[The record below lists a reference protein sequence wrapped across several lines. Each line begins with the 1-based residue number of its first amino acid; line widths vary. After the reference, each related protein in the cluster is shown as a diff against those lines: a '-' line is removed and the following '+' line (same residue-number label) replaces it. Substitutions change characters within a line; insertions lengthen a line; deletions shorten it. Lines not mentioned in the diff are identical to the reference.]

1 MAIPSNQNIKMIENT
16 SFEFLILGTL
26 LSFNFKT
33 PASLIRLSCA
43 GQVLMLYYI
52 LTRTNKRDPKLVFG
66 ADLLLQS
73 LLFEVPVGCSPS
85 FRGTLGCVTRCCPG
99 PWGDSRPP
107 ELTDSHR
114 TPTCFDSADLLV
126 HLFFKSLFLH

>member
-1 MAIPSNQNIKMIENT
+1 MAIPSNQNINMIENT
-16 SFEFLILGTL
+16 GFEFFILGTL

-33 PASLIRLSCA
+33 LAALIQLSCA
-43 GQVLMLYYI
+43 SQVLMPYYI
-52 LTRTNKRDPKLVFG
+52 LTWTNKRDFEFVFG

-73 LLFEVPVGCSPS
+73 SLFEAPVGCSPS
-85 FRGTLGCVTRCCPG
+85 FTGSLDCVTRCCPG

-114 TPTCFDSADLLV
+114 TPMWFDSADHLE
-126 HLFFKSLFLH
+126 HLFFKSLFLY